1 MGNITNTVDSSWQA
15 AGVMLQGT
23 EKRGRKNKS
32 KQIFTVV
39 YISGGRTIVVS
50 GVEGHDSLRHDPA
63 GIHCELWDSLKDIAH
78 VYRRVFTRSLHS
90 SGDRKHQQ
98 SISDHALNARYE
110 IERAI

>member
-15 AGVMLQGT
+15 AGIMLQGT

-39 YISGGRTIVVS
+39 YISGGGTIVVS

-63 GIHCELWDSLKDIAH
+63 GIRCELWDLLKDIVR
-78 VYRRVFTRSLHS
+78 VYRRVFTCCLHS
-90 SGDRKHQQ
+90 SGDRRKHQQ
-98 SISDHALNARYE
+98 SNSDYVLNARY
-110 IERAI
+110 

>member
-39 YISGGRTIVVS
+39 YISGDGTIVVS
-50 GVEGHDSLRHDPA
+50 GVEGYDTIQQGFTANCGTYPRTLCTSIGVFSRVC
-63 GIHCELWDSLKDIAH
+63 IHQETENIK
-78 VYRRVFTRSLHS
+78 
-90 SGDRKHQQ
+90 KKK
-98 SISDHALNARYE
+98 ISDYVLNATY
-110 IERAI
+110 

>member
-39 YISGGRTIVVS
+39 YISGGGTIVVS
-50 GVEGHDSLRHDPA
+50 GVEGRDSLRHDPA
-63 GIHCELWDSLKDIAH
+63 GIHCKL
-78 VYRRVFTRSLHS
+78 
-90 SGDRKHQQ
+90 
-98 SISDHALNARYE
+98 
-110 IERAI
+110 